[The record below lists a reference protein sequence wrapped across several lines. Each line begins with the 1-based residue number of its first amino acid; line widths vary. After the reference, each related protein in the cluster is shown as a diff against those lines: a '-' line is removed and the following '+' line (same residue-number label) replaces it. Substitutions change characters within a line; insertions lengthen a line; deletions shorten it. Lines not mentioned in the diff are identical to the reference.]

1 MSKHQVKFYL
11 TDEEKERLD
20 ILAKLR
26 FMKVPTYAKMMA
38 LGVQIRQ
45 IKEVYLTPEDFVYP
59 ENRENFFTGDESVLL
74 SNDKALLEELL
85 QRSTS
90 KGFIQYDAD
99 FNERLQAMAKRLLEK
114 E

>member
-11 TDEEKERLD
+11 TDEEKERLE

-45 IKEVYLTPEDFVYP
+45 VKEIYITPEDFSYP
-59 ENRENFFTGDESVLL
+59 EKPEKFLTGDETIL
-74 SNDKALLEELL
+74 SSRDKALLEELL

-99 FNERLQAMAKRLLEK
+99 FNERLQEMAERLLERK
-114 E
+114 